1 MKVNQISGILNEV
14 YGEVLGADNMI
25 QENLSNIVSAGQ
37 IITQNAFGD
46 NFDNYAGQ
54 IIDKVGR
61 TIFVDRP
68 YKATDLGIW
77 RDSWEYA
84 SMLEKI
90 RCEVGQYKDNDEWIL
105 LDTDNDNTPEYNDGI
120 ANGDIVDKL
129 FGFVPAEVQAKYFNL
144 KTTFRNKISITRKQ
158 LRSAFNGPTE
168 MTRFIA
174 MIENRIRTKQE
185 IGKQELERRVVTN
198 LACAAYVAGGKN
210 VVDLKSVLNSDLTF
224 AAALKDK
231 DTLRGIAETI
241 TMTRK
246 LMKEPSKLYSITKSY
261 MNFTP
266 EDVQRLIIIDDLDT
280 ALRFNLYGD
289 TYNEEFVKLDG
300 FRTVP
305 YWQGRKDGSGTD
317 GLAQRAKI
325 SALARV
331 GVNSTEIVGI
341 DALVGVLF
349 DRDAAM
355 ICNED
360 PEVRSQYNAD
370 GNFTNFFYNYDCS
383 YYNDF
388 DENCIVFVWGGSE
401 NSITATLVAGSSAT
415 TTRVG
420 SLNVPVKEGQVIYAK
435 SGDAAQEIEAGDS
448 FTSAS
453 GWTKITTLGASGTTV
468 TTAAT
473 KIVTVIVTDAE
484 AGATTKVLAVTS
496 ATAVVGS

>member
-37 IITQNAFGD
+37 IITANAFGD

-105 LDTDNDNTPEYNDGI
+105 LDSDNDNTPEYNDGI

-420 SLNVPVKEGQVIYAK
+420 SLNVPVKTGQVIYAK
-435 SGDAAQEIEAGDS
+435 SGDAAQDIDAGDA

-468 TTAAT
+468 ATAAN
-473 KIVTVIVTDAE
+473 KIVTVIVTDGE
-484 AGATTKVLAVTS
+484 AGTGKKVLAVTS

>member
-1 MKVNQISGILNEV
+1 MKVNQISGILNDV
-14 YGEVLGADNMI
+14 YKEVLGSDNMI
-25 QENLSNIVSAGQ
+25 QEDLSNIVSAGQ
-37 IITQNAFGD
+37 IITSTAFGD

-68 YKATDLGIW
+68 YKATNLGIW

-105 LDTDNDNTPEYNDGI
+105 LDTDSDDTPEYNDGI

-210 VVDLKSVLNSDLTF
+210 VVDLKEVLNSNLTF

-231 DTLRGIAETI
+231 ATLRGIAETI

-266 EDVQRLIIIDDLDT
+266 EDVQRLILIDDLDT

-331 GVNSTEIVGI
+331 GVNKTEIVGI

-401 NSITATLVAGSSAT
+401 DSITATLVAGSSAT

-420 SLNVPVKEGQVIYAK
+420 SLNVPVKTGQVVYAK
-435 SGDAAQEIEAGDS
+435 SGDAAQEIAAGDA

-453 GWTKITTLGASGTTV
+453 GWTKITTMGASGTTV
-468 TTAAT
+468 STAAT
-473 KIVTVIVTDAE
+473 KIVTVIVTDGE

-496 ATAVVGS
+496 AEAVVGS